1 MKRPAVFF
9 DRDNTLIVSDGY
21 LGDPEKVVLV
31 AGAADAVAR
40 ARELGFA
47 VVVFSNQSGVARG
60 MFSEEDVQ
68 AVNQRTDELLKA
80 ENSGAVID
88 RHEFCPFHPDG
99 TIDVYARESDRR
111 KPKPGMIL
119 AAAKAMALD
128 LDQSWVI
135 GDAGRDIEAGKAVGC
150 RTILFHDPS
159 LKKSP
164 AAEQPSSAEPDF
176 VAATL
181 AEAVDHIA
189 AKMSEPRNAAEPTS
203 AEVPV
208 TESRAAP
215 AEEPEPAAPSMRM
228 AHSAEPAALDV
239 VAPAITPAPI
249 RDAVL
254 TAARST
260 PVATPF
266 PSNGSATPA
275 ASTPS
280 AAKRVPKV
288 AIGSKYVPPGGGGVG
303 VTPAR
308 PSPAGGSDID
318 PPAREPVPVAAR
330 SPVAQKIAAREAEE
344 RPPEPPP
351 IASDRVEGLL
361 EQIFLELRRGHEQH
375 EADFSVSKLLGG
387 VVQILVL
394 GILFLAYLKRGDQ
407 ESLQTHL
414 LLAATLQT
422 MTVSLLIMSRQK

>member
-31 AGAADAVAR
+31 SGAADAVAR
-40 ARELGFA
+40 ARELGYA

-80 ENSGAVID
+80 DNPAAVID

-128 LDQSWVI
+128 LEQSWVI

-150 RTILFHDPS
+150 RAILFHDPS

-164 AAEQPSSAEPDF
+164 AAEQPSSAVPDYI
-176 VAATL
+176 AATL
-181 AEAVDHIA
+181 AEAIDHIA
-189 AKMSEPRNAAEPTS
+189 AKMSELRSAAEPI
-203 AEVPV
+203 
-208 TESRAAP
+208 P
-215 AEEPEPAAPSMRM
+215 AEARATKSSAAAADEHEPVATASMRM
-228 AHSAEPAALDV
+228 AHAAEPAALDV
-239 VAPAITPAPI
+239 VAPAVTPAPV
-249 RDAVL
+249 RDAIV

-260 PVATPF
+260 AVATPAS
-266 PSNGSATPA
+266 SNG
-275 ASTPS
+275 ASTAPT
-280 AAKRVPKV
+280 AKRVPKV

-308 PSPAGGSDID
+308 PSPAVGSDVD
-318 PPAREPVPVAAR
+318 PPAREPVPVAVR